1 MDATLLIKLAGGLV
15 YLLAGGDLLVRGA
28 VALGR
33 KFHVPPMIIAL
44 TVVSFGTSLPELV
57 VVIQATLSGYPGLV
71 LGNVI
76 GSNIANVLLVAGSA
90 AIIYPLTYGEHSVRR
105 DSVFMMVAMAL
116 LVGLCW
122 DGSLDRAGGAVLL
135 IGLVAITAL
144 TAREAARSF
153 RRSQLKAPLE
163 WVLGLPTKIGIILL
177 FIALGV
183 IALPIGAKLVVD
195 ASVRIAADLGVSD
208 TVVGLT
214 VLAIGTSL
222 PELATTVMAAV
233 QKRTD
238 VAVGT
243 IVGSN
248 MFNILAILGLA
259 AAIAPF
265 PISVPGGFF
274 TLDFPVMVGSALVL
288 SMFVWLKRAV
298 GRKTG
303 VLFLVGYAA
312 YIVALLLRSEGA
324 GY

>member
-1 MDATLLIKLAGGLV
+1 LA
-15 YLLAGGDLLVRGA
+15 A
-28 VALGR
+28 V
-33 KFHVPPMIIAL
+33 
-44 TVVSFGTSLPELV
+44 
-57 VVIQATLSGYPGLV
+57 
-71 LGNVI
+71 
-76 GSNIANVLLVAGSA
+76 
-90 AIIYPLTYGEHSVRR
+90 IYPLTYGEHSVRR
-105 DSVFMMVAMAL
+105 DSVFMMVAMVL

-122 DGSLDRAGGAVLL
+122 DRSLNRAGGALL
-135 IGLVAITAL
+135 LVGLVAITAL

-177 FIALGV
+177 FIALGA

-195 ASVRIAADLGVSD
+195 ASVEIAANLGVSD

-222 PELATTVMAAV
+222 PELATTVMAAA
-233 QKRTD
+233 QKRTA
-238 VAVGT
+238 VAIGT

-248 MFNILAILGLA
+248 MFNILAILGVA
-259 AAIAPF
+259 AVIAPS

-274 TLDFPVMVGSALVL
+274 TLDFPVMIGSALAL

-303 VLFLVGYAA
+303 VVFLIGYVA
-312 YIVALLLRSEGA
+312 YIVALLMRTQGA